1 MALHVGRDLIRRDI
15 TLFGGWFYHYR
26 DYPRMLELRRRGLPV
41 ERLIS
46 HQFGLE
52 QAGEAFAQF
61 AAGQTAKV
69 VLTP

>member
-1 MALHVGRDLIRRDI
+1 
-15 TLFGGWFYHYR
+15 
-26 DYPRMLELRRRGLPV
+26 MLELRRRGLPV